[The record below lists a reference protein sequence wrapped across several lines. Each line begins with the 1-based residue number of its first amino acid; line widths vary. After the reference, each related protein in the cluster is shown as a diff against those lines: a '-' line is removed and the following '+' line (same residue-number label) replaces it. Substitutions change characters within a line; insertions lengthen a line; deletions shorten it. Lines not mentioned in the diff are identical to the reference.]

1 MSIRR
6 TIKQT
11 HDAFLKRACEQLGYD
26 PSVYQLLLVAS
37 REIGVELPLRRD
49 DDSLVIFNAYRVQH
63 HNARGPYKGGMRY
76 HPSIDMGEIRGL
88 ACLMSLKTALLD
100 IPFGG
105 AKGGIDC
112 DPCQLSRRE
121 LEALTRRFVQKMH
134 RNLGPNLDIPAP
146 DVGTNAAM
154 MAWMQDE
161 YSKIYGYSP
170 AFVTGKPIV
179 TGGSR
184 GREEATGRG
193 CVVALEAILGARGDS
208 LKGKKVAIQGFGNV
222 GSFAAQFVE
231 EAGAT
236 LVAVSDAHGGVY
248 HADGLS
254 AAELRAH
261 VAKHGTVAEYSKGR
275 PLDNPGLLRLDCDVL
290 IPAALGGAIDEET
303 ATELNARMVVEAANA
318 PLTHRAASVL
328 RQRHVPV
335 IPDILA
341 NAGGVVASYFE
352 WVQNLQQ
359 VSWSLDEVRQKLDE
373 RIRVGVR
380 TMLDESRGDP
390 RQFRQAAYRIATQRL
405 KEAFFA
411 AGF

>member
-26 PSVYQLLLVAS
+26 PSVHQLLLVAS

-112 DPCQLSRRE
+112 DPSQLSQRE
-121 LEALTRRFVQKMH
+121 IETLTRHFVQKMH

-179 TGGSR
+179 T
-184 GREEATGRG
+184 
-193 CVVALEAILGARGDS
+193 AR
-208 LKGKKVAIQGFGNV
+208 
-222 GSFAAQFVE
+222 
-231 EAGAT
+231 
-236 LVAVSDAHGGVY
+236 
-248 HADGLS
+248 
-254 AAELRAH
+254 
-261 VAKHGTVAEYSKGR
+261 
-275 PLDNPGLLRLDCDVL
+275 
-290 IPAALGGAIDEET
+290 
-303 ATELNARMVVEAANA
+303 
-318 PLTHRAASVL
+318 
-328 RQRHVPV
+328 
-335 IPDILA
+335 
-341 NAGGVVASYFE
+341 
-352 WVQNLQQ
+352 
-359 VSWSLDEVRQKLDE
+359 
-373 RIRVGVR
+373 
-380 TMLDESRGDP
+380 
-390 RQFRQAAYRIATQRL
+390 
-405 KEAFFA
+405 
-411 AGF
+411 

>member
-1 MSIRR
+1 MSVRR

-11 HDAFLKRACEQLGYD
+11 HDAFLKRACEQLGYA

-49 DDSLVIFNAYRVQH
+49 DDSLLVFNAYRVQH

-112 DPCQLSRRE
+112 DPNQLSERE
-121 LEALTRRFVQKMH
+121 LETVTRRFVQKMH

-146 DVGTNAAM
+146 DVGTNARI

-179 TGGSR
+179 TGGSK

-193 CVVALEAILGARGDS
+193 CVVALEAVLAARGDS
-208 LKGKKVAIQGFGNV
+208 LKGKKVVIQGFGNV
-222 GSFAAQFVE
+222 GSFAAKFLE
-231 EAGAT
+231 EAGAKII
-236 LVAVSDAHGGVY
+236 AVSDVQGGV
-248 HADGLS
+248 HHPDGLS
-254 AAELRAH
+254 ISELSAHAAKA
-261 VAKHGTVAEYSKGR
+261 GTVSGYTMGR
-275 PLDNPGLLRLDCDVL
+275 SITNHALLRMDCDILV
-290 IPAALGGAIDEET
+290 PAALGGAIDEE
-303 ATELNARMVVEAANA
+303 AASELSARMVVEAANA
-318 PLTHRAASVL
+318 PLTHRAAAIL
-328 RQRHVPV
+328 RQRQLPV

-341 NAGGVVASYFE
+341 SSGGVVVSYFE

-359 VSWSLDEVRQKLDE
+359 VSWSLSEVRQKLDE
-373 RIRVGVR
+373 RMQAAVSAMLSNAEGDVR
-380 TMLDESRGDP
+380 QLRM
-390 RQFRQAAYRIATQRL
+390 AAYRIATERL